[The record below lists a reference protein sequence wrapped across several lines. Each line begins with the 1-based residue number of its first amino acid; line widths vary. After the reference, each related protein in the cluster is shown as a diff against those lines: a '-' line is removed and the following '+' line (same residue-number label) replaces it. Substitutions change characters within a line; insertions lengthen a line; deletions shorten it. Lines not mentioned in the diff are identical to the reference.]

1 MEKMTSS
8 HAANLITAQ
17 ANGITLCKAIALL
30 DQAHRYLGQANSM
43 KAMDL
48 SAEVK
53 EFIAR
58 YRNSFQPEN
67 SSICDLAG
75 E

>member
-30 DQAHRYLGQANSM
+30 DQTHRYLGQANSI

-53 EFIAR
+53 EFIA
-58 YRNSFQPEN
+58 
-67 SSICDLAG
+67 
-75 E
+75 